1 MVSDDTILVSLLY
14 FTTLLPPTKGGSM
27 DAEGVPCICFVGRLS
42 IADDFSTD
50 DGIA

>member
-1 MVSDDTILVSLLY
+1 M
-14 FTTLLPPTKGGSM
+14 TLSWFLSFISQPCYPTKGGSM